1 MLEQAIIDAA
11 TLREAALKNA
21 EQSII
26 EKYAP
31 EIKSA
36 VEALL
41 ENEPVG
47 GYSPG
52 TPVRH
57 NQRLARV
64 TVESDNGQVGIK
76 YTTGSKTHLVNEGE
90 LEEASEDDIL
100 QEQEMGM
107 GGGAAAAMPVA
118 GADMNIPPAATAGE
132 QMCPCPEDDGMI
144 TFNFSLNDFE
154 DFTPIEAAGEGEME
168 SLEPLGEPTGLEGEE
183 EEEEFGILENQQNE
197 LNEDDA
203 LQELMDMLNN
213 FESTET
219 LEEELEVDMGAT
231 KDGTFQTNRGTL
243 QYEQEMELAQMESD
257 KYKEENE
264 GLEKRLE
271 ELDEAKKESQEKTK
285 LYETTIYKLNEKLQ
299 FVLLSNAKLL
309 YSNRVLN
316 DASLNERQK
325 TKIVEAINKARSVE
339 EAKVLQETLK
349 TTVGSTKNKG
359 PQSLSESV
367 QRRSNLSS
375 MLTSKRHKPDQT
387 NDFSERMK
395 KLAGIN

>member
-1 MLEQAIIDAA
+1 
-11 TLREAALKNA
+11 
-21 EQSII
+21 
-26 EKYAP
+26 
-31 EIKSA
+31 
-36 VEALL
+36 
-41 ENEPVG
+41 
-47 GYSPG
+47 
-52 TPVRH
+52 
-57 NQRLARV
+57 
-64 TVESDNGQVGIK
+64 
-76 YTTGSKTHLVNEGE
+76 
-90 LEEASEDDIL
+90 
-100 QEQEMGM
+100 
-107 GGGAAAAMPVA
+107 
-118 GADMNIPPAATAGE
+118 
-132 QMCPCPEDDGMI
+132 MI

-387 NDFSERMK
+387 DDFSERMK